1 MYTHTSS
8 ESHDGY
14 PEADRDHSRL
24 PRAFTNPLNIDTLH
38 VHHPTKPSSSR
49 LSTTSRQHFFLADD
63 SDSDQ
68 SPARHS
74 FRRREIILALPV
86 TNTPRLVRN
95 RAKLPWTSLVEK
107 ISRYQDP
114 LMKHKLTDFDPDIEI
129 ADWNDICTKLE
140 TMRAMC
146 KASHSDANLTYDG
159 ETEIART
166 PRHVTNNI
174 HNDRM
179 EASTTS
185 MQPLVNFASA
195 EALGALSGTNT
206 SFAGETPS
214 LPLALTFPQS
224 VLSETFGGF
233 KMRNLKCIPLIQE
246 DLKTQQCSFG
256 RSNSQI
262 HTLHH
267 WLVAHLFRPQKDG
280 RIDLSLGQL
289 GHMYDSLLRC
299 PEKHCHQHGGFFWKE
314 NFQDHMRKHRDG
326 LSPGRLLVDIEKREA
341 DVLHLDTK
349 YRSNGDHHLLTWQT
363 SPSEN
368 QNPVLAAKKFDLT
381 SFPSVEPTIIRT
393 NI

>member
-1 MYTHTSS
+1 MI
-8 ESHDGY
+8 
-14 PEADRDHSRL
+14 L
-24 PRAFTNPLNIDTLH
+24 Q
-38 VHHPTKPSSSR
+38 
-49 LSTTSRQHFFLADD
+49 LS
-63 SDSDQ
+63 
-68 SPARHS
+68 
-74 FRRREIILALPV
+74 
-86 TNTPRLVRN
+86 NTPRLGRN
-95 RAKLPWTSLVEK
+95 RAKLPWASLVEN

-114 LMKHKLTDFDPDIEI
+114 LMKYKLTDFDPDVEI

-146 KASHSDANLTYDG
+146 KASHSDANPTYDG

-166 PRHVTNNI
+166 PRHVRNLI

-214 LPLALTFPQS
+214 PPLALTFPQS

-246 DLKTQQCSFG
+246 DLKRQQCSFG

-267 WLVAHLFRPQKDG
+267 WFVQHLFRPQKDG

-299 PEKHCHQHGGFFWKE
+299 PEKHCHQQGGFFWKE
-314 NFQDHMRKHRDG
+314 HFQDHMRKHRDG

-341 DVLHLDTK
+341 DVLHLV
-349 YRSNGDHHLLTWQT
+349 RSLSEEDERSYICWEDQFIILMFTLL
-363 SPSEN
+363 
-368 QNPVLAAKKFDLT
+368 
-381 SFPSVEPTIIRT
+381 
-393 NI
+393 

>member
-246 DLKTQQCSFG
+246 DLKTQQSW
-256 RSNSQI
+256 R
-262 HTLHH
+262 
-267 WLVAHLFRPQKDG
+267 V
-280 RIDLSLGQL
+280 
-289 GHMYDSLLRC
+289 
-299 PEKHCHQHGGFFWKE
+299 FWKE